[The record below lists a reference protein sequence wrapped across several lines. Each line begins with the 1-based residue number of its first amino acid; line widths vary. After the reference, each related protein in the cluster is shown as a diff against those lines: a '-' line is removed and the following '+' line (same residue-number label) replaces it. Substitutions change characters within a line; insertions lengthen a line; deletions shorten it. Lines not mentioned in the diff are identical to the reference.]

1 MRIQEGYGLETGIKG
16 KQTKVVT
23 AECTAKA
30 MGSGSMDVFATPA
43 MIALME
49 ETAWK
54 SVAAALDPGYGTVGI
69 RLEVTHDAPTPLG
82 TVVTCESELLQVD
95 GRKLTF
101 EVRAYDEAG
110 CIGKAVHE
118 RFIVEEETF
127 MKKALC
133 RGHQK

>member
-1 MRIQEGYGLETGIKG
+1 METGIKG
-16 KQTKVVT
+16 KQTKLVT
-23 AECTAKA
+23 EECTAKA
-30 MGSGSMDVFATPA
+30 MGSGTLEVFATPA

-69 RLEVTHDAPTPLG
+69 GLEVTHDAPTPLG
-82 TVVTCESELLQVD
+82 MEVTCESELVQVD

-101 EVRAYDEAG
+101 EVRAYDETG

-118 RFIVEEETF
+118 RFIVQEEKF
-127 MKKALC
+127 MEKALC
-133 RGHQK
+133 RRN